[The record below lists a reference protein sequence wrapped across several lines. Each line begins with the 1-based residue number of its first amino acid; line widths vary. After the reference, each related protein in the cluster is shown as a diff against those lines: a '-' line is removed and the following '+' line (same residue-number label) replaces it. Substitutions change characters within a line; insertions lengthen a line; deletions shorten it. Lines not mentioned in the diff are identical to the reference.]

1 MNEEKKLLEDN
12 KEFSST
18 ITVVFGGNNLEC
30 KNENEYI
37 EKIKEQFLD
46 DYNIDLTDDDI
57 KIDDVKEI
65 HGR

>member
-30 KNENEYI
+30 KTENEYI

-46 DYNIDLTDDDI
+46 DYNIDLTDGDI